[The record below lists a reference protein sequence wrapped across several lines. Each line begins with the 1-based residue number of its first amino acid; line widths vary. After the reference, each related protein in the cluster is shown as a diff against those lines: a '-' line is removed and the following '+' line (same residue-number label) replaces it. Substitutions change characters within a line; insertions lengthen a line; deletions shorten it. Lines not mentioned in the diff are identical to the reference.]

1 MLKFYILLVANF
13 LFYLDMKL
21 LLGLSY
27 QTMHVKEKLL
37 LRINVFGI
45 PRRITIIILKKM
57 VIN

>member
-27 QTMHVKEKLL
+27 QNHTKRMKVYEEQMRELL
-37 LRINVFGI
+37 LSQ
-45 PRRITIIILKKM
+45 L
-57 VIN
+57 